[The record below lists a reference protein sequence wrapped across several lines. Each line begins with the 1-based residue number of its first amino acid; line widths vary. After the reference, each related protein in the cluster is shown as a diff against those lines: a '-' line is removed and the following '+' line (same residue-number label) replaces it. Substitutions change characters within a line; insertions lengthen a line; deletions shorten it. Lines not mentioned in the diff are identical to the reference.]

1 MDVLDR
7 QARGVTCSYYHY
19 YHYYH
24 YYYYYYYYYYYC
36 PRSAAGET
44 HPQGQASGGVRR
56 LVQ

>member
-7 QARGVTCSYYHY
+7 QARGVTYCYYHY

-24 YYYYYYYYYYYC
+24 YYYYYYYYDYC

>member
-7 QARGVTCSYYHY
+7 QARGVTYCYYHY
-19 YHYYH
+19 YH
-24 YYYYYYYYYYYC
+24 YYYYYYC